1 MASAR
6 LQHLHVALHRARP
19 ALAPVAAAADGSAD
33 SELPVVAII
42 DMENKDGTIYSG
54 AGDDTIE
61 LHELEGTATVRHACA
76 ASPGLRAH
84 RAVSRR

>member
-19 ALAPVAAAADGSAD
+19 ALAPVAAAADGSA
-33 SELPVVAII
+33 ELPVVAII